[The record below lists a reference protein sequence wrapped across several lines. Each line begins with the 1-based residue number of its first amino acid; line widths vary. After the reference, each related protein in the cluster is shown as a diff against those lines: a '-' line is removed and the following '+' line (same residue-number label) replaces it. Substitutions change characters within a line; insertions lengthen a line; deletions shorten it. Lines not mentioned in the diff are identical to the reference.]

1 MNDAQLLRYSRHI
14 LLDEIGIDGQ
24 EKLAQVAVAVVGCG
38 GLGCAVLPYLASSGV
53 GKLLLIDDD
62 KIELSNLQRQ
72 VLYTNSEQGC
82 LKAETAARYLQE
94 RNTDCKVQVMTQ
106 RVGQKELNEIAQA
119 VDIIVDC
126 TDNFPTRHA
135 INAAAFSAQ
144 KPLISGA
151 VSGFTG
157 QIATL
162 DFRQPEQPCY
172 ACIFPDTPQQGEN
185 CATFGV
191 FAPMVGIIG
200 TMQAAETLKTLLG
213 LPNLCGKMQIFNAK
227 TNSWQTITLVQN
239 PKCTVCQSEH
249 Q

>member
-1 MNDAQLLRYSRHI
+1 MIDAQLLRYSRHI
-14 LLDEIGIDGQ
+14 LLDDIGLHGQ
-24 EKLAQVAVAVVGCG
+24 EKLAQSAVAVVGCG

-119 VDIIVDC
+119 IDIIVDC

-151 VSGFTG
+151 VTAFTG
-157 QIATL
+157 QIITF
-162 DFRQPEQPCY
+162 DFRQPESPCY

-191 FAPMVGIIG
+191 FAPLVGTIG
-200 TMQAAETLKTLLG
+200 TLQAAEVLKTLLG
-213 LPNLCGKMQIFNAK
+213 LPNLHGKMQIFNAK
-227 TNSWQTITLVQN
+227 TNCWQTLTLNKN
-239 PKCTVCQSEH
+239 PDCCVCGTQ
-249 Q
+249 

>member
-24 EKLAQVAVAVVGCG
+24 EKLAQATVAVVGCG

-53 GKLLLIDDD
+53 GKLILVDDD
-62 KIELSNLQRQ
+62 TIELSNLQRQ
-72 VLYTNSEQGC
+72 VLYTDNDIDCQ
-82 LKAETAARYLQE
+82 KAEITAQYLRH
-94 RNTDCKVQVMTQ
+94 RNSDCAIETINE
-106 RVGQKELNEIAQA
+106 RVGQKALCKIAQA

-135 INAAAFSAQ
+135 INAAAFSAK

-162 DFRQPEQPCY
+162 DFRQPETACY

-191 FAPMVGIIG
+191 FAPLVGTIG
-200 TMQAAETLKTLLG
+200 TLQAAEVLKTLLG
-213 LPNLCGKMQIFNAK
+213 LPNLQGKMQIFNAK
-227 TNSWQTITLVQN
+227 TNSWQTMTITRN
-239 PKCTVCQSEH
+239 TACSVCGNQ
-249 Q
+249 